1 MAGMEQENRSGTKVY
16 FVSDAHLDI
25 RESPSERENRLLE
38 VFEKIKNDG
47 SHLHIVGDLFDFWF
61 EYKYAIPAA
70 YLKVVSALLDLTRSG
85 VKVYYI
91 PGNHDFWM
99 RDFLWRQ
106 AGVKLTEDFFD
117 VRYYGRKILITHG
130 DGIGKG
136 DRGYRFI
143 KRIFRNRF
151 CIWLYSQL
159 PVNVAYRL
167 AMRTSRVSRR
177 YTDARGPGDLTDY
190 IDFAKRRID
199 DGYDAV
205 VMGHVHK
212 PEIVEA
218 GSGVYVNCGDFF
230 KNFSFVVLD
239 ESGFHLKSLDWEA
252 KDF

>member
-1 MAGMEQENRSGTKVY
+1 MEQGNRTRCKVY

-25 RESPSERENRLLE
+25 KESPSENENKLLE

-70 YLKVVSALLDLTRSG
+70 YLKIISALLDLTQSG
-85 VKVYYI
+85 VEVYYI

-106 AGVKLTEDFFD
+106 ARVKLTEDFFD
-117 VRYYGRKILITHG
+117 IRHFGKRILVTHG
-130 DGIGKG
+130 DGIRKD

-151 CIWLYSQL
+151 CIWLYSQF
-159 PVNVAYRL
+159 PVNMAQRL
-167 AMRTSRVSRR
+167 AMRTSRASRQH
-177 YTDARGPGDLTDY
+177 TDAREMSDSSDY
-190 IDFAKRRID
+190 IEFAKQKID
-199 DGYDAV
+199 NGYNAV

-218 GSGVYVNCGDFF
+218 GPGVYVNCGDFF
-230 KNFSFVVLD
+230 KSFSYVVMDENGFQLKRLD
-239 ESGFHLKSLDWEA
+239 
-252 KDF
+252 

>member
-1 MAGMEQENRSGTKVY
+1 MEQANRPRSKVY

-25 RESPSERENRLLE
+25 RESPSEHENKLLK
-38 VFEKIKNDG
+38 VFEIIKNDG

-70 YLKVVSALLDLTRSG
+70 YLRVVSALLDLTQSG
-85 VKVYYI
+85 VEVYYI

-106 AGVKLTEDFFD
+106 AGVKLTGDFFEFHHS
-117 VRYYGRKILITHG
+117 GRKILITHG
-130 DGIGKG
+130 DGIRKD

-151 CIWLYSQL
+151 CIWLFSQL
-159 PVNVAYRL
+159 PVNIAYRL
-167 AMRTSRVSRR
+167 AMRTSRASRQH
-177 YTDARGPGDLTDY
+177 TDARETGGSTDY
-190 IDFAKRRID
+190 IEFARQRVD

-230 KNFSFVVLD
+230 KNFSYVVLD
-239 ESGFHLKSLDWEA
+239 ENGFQLKTLD
-252 KDF
+252 

>member
-1 MAGMEQENRSGTKVY
+1 MEQDIRSGSKVY

-25 RESPSERENRLLE
+25 SESPSERENKLLE
-38 VFEKIKNDG
+38 VFNIIKNDG

-70 YLKVVSALLDLTRSG
+70 YLRVISALLDLTQSG
-85 VKVYYI
+85 VEVYYI

-106 AGVKLTEDFFD
+106 AGVKLTEDFFEFHHS
-117 VRYYGRKILITHG
+117 GRKILITHG
-130 DGIGKG
+130 DGIRKD

-143 KRIFRNRF
+143 KGILRNRL

-159 PVNVAYRL
+159 PVNLAYRL

-177 YTDARGPGDLTDY
+177 YTNTRKTSGSTDY
-190 IDFAKRRID
+190 IEFARQKIV

-212 PEIVEA
+212 PEIVET
-218 GSGVYVNCGDFF
+218 GPGVYVNCGDFF
-230 KNFSFVVLD
+230 KNFSYVVLD
-239 ESGFHLKSLDWEA
+239 ESGFQLKKLD
-252 KDF
+252 

>member
-1 MAGMEQENRSGTKVY
+1 MEQANRTKSKVY

-25 RESPSERENRLLE
+25 RESPSERENKLLE
-38 VFEKIKNDG
+38 VFNKIKNDG

-70 YLKVVSALLDLTRSG
+70 YLRVISALLDLTQSG
-85 VKVYYI
+85 VEVYYI

-106 AGVKLTEDFFD
+106 AGVKPTEDFFGIHHFD
-117 VRYYGRKILITHG
+117 RKILITHG
-130 DGIGKG
+130 DGIRKD

-151 CIWLYSQL
+151 YIWLYSQL
-159 PVNVAYRL
+159 PVNMAYRL
-167 AMRTSRVSRR
+167 AMWTSRASRQH
-177 YTDARGPGDLTDY
+177 TDAREMSDSTDY
-190 IDFAKRRID
+190 IEFARLRIE

-230 KNFSFVVLD
+230 KSFSYVVLD
-239 ESGFHLKSLDWEA
+239 ENGFQLKTLD
-252 KDF
+252 

>member
-1 MAGMEQENRSGTKVY
+1 MEQDNRSASKVY

-25 RESPSERENRLLE
+25 RESPSERENKLLE
-38 VFEKIKNDG
+38 VFNKIKNDG

-70 YLKVVSALLDLTRSG
+70 YLRVISALLDLTQSG
-85 VKVYYI
+85 VEVYYI

-106 AGVKLTEDFFD
+106 AGVKLTEDFFEFHHS
-117 VRYYGRKILITHG
+117 GRKILITHG
-130 DGIGKG
+130 DGIRKD
-136 DRGYRFI
+136 DRGYRLI

-159 PVNVAYRL
+159 PVNIAYRL
-167 AMRTSRVSRR
+167 AMRTSYASRR
-177 YTDARGPGDLTDY
+177 YTDARETSGSNDY
-190 IDFAKRRID
+190 VEFVKRKID

-239 ESGFHLKSLDWEA
+239 ENGFQLKTLD
-252 KDF
+252 